1 MSRYGDMAVDYFKRG
16 YNCAQSVA
24 APFAEEL
31 GLPEETALRL
41 TCGFGGGIGRLREVC
56 GAFCGVTMVVS
67 MKYADAAD
75 PQSKSRI
82 YAIVQQ
88 LAEEYK
94 KSSGRNTYLCR
105 DLLVGACAT
114 GGAQAEVRTPA
125 YYKRRPCAELVRTA
139 AELAAEYLAQHP
151 ESENVKPGPPQ

>member
-1 MSRYGDMAVDYFKRG
+1 MSRYGDMAVDYFKKG

-41 TCGFGGGIGRLREVC
+41 ACGFGGGIGRLREVC
-56 GAFCGVTMVVS
+56 GAFCGVTMIVS

-75 PQSKSRI
+75 PQSKSRV

-94 KSSGRNTYLCR
+94 KCSGRGTYLCR
-105 DLLVGACAT
+105 DLLAGSCAT
-114 GGAQAEVRTPA
+114 AGAQAEPRTPA
-125 YYKRRPCAELVRTA
+125 YYKRRPCAELVRAA

-151 ESENVKPGPPQ
+151 ENKSIQAGPPQ